1 MKFLI
6 TAGPTREPIDPVRF
20 LSNRSSGK
28 MGYAVAAVARE
39 RGHSVRLV
47 SGPVSLDAPAGVEVI
62 RVTTAEEMLHALRGN
77 VAWADAL
84 VMAAAVADWRP
95 AEYSKSKVKKTA
107 AAPELKLVRT
117 PDILMALKA
126 LKGGRLF
133 IGFAAETERLVE
145 EAERKLMDKDL
156 DLIVANDVTATD
168 AGFESDDNRVVFVS
182 PSGEPETLPLMPK
195 RDVALRIVTWAE
207 SRLAVAR
214 RDG

>member
-182 PSGEPETLPLMPK
+182 PSGEPEKLPLMPK

-207 SRLAVAR
+207 SRLAAAR